1 MAGRGQAHQL
11 KQFLGG
17 RGFKASASWT
27 GCPGSRRSEQR
38 NPLSGLRQP
47 WWPMK
52 VLIPLFTPV
61 ATLTSMIHA
70 VHRSLPA
77 LLLLPAFKTGER
89 RQAADRAAPF
99 LGNRRGASSSSTTFI
114 VYGYRY
120 YLPELGRW
128 PSRDPIGESGGGN
141 LYQMTGNAPIALT
154 DYLGLDAGAAGMDAS
169 ECCLKNG
176 KVVGRKVTDD
186 AGVKCCPDELT
197 TITLESD
204 VPAGI
209 SPGHV
214 WLDLNPK
221 DTKRGAFG
229 FYPSDIPLVESPG
242 KVDSDDWRGGPS
254 GKSRTYKVCHE
265 TKSKLKSS
273 IGKHAAD
280 WFSLDNA
287 QCPGRNCA
295 GWASDRLGD
304 AGLDAPIPLR
314 IPLGGPLTWK

>member
-99 LGNRRGASSSSTTFI
+99 LGNRSGASSSSTTFI

-120 YLPELGRW
+120 YTPELGRW
-128 PSRDPIGESGGGN
+128 LSRDPIGVRGGVN
-141 LYQMTGNAPIALT
+141 LYCMMGN
-154 DYLGLDAGAAGMDAS
+154 
-169 ECCLKNG
+169 E
-176 KVVGRKVTDD
+176 
-186 AGVKCCPDELT
+186 
-197 TITLESD
+197 
-204 VPAGI
+204 
-209 SPGHV
+209 
-214 WLDLNPK
+214 
-221 DTKRGAFG
+221 
-229 FYPSDIPLVESPG
+229 
-242 KVDSDDWRGGPS
+242 
-254 GKSRTYKVCHE
+254 
-265 TKSKLKSS
+265 S
-273 IGKHAAD
+273 IGKIDRFGMEGALPPPIMGPPNPNTWFVEFSVHVEVQFELRWDADPCCLGITCPSYVSGHAVLQKE
-280 WFSLDNA
+280 FVSSGFELLD
-287 QCPGRNCA
+287 
-295 GWASDRLGD
+295 DETLFLGTTEVAALED
-304 AGLDAPIPLR
+304 ARQQLTGDLATCCVEVSNR
-314 IPLGGPLTWK
+314 IERTTQIKYQPYK